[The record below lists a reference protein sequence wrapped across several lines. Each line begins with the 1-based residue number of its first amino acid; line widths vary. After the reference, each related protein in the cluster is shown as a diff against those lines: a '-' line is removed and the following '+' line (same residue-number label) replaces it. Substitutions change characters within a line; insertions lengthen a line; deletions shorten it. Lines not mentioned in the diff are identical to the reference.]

1 MTEPR
6 HGRAQKALN
15 PYITFTHWMHLAVL
29 ENLGTITYW
38 NPGGVQ
44 FGGFMYHVQSYYY
57 YWREFASHKTMN
69 AVP

>member
-1 MTEPR
+1 
-6 HGRAQKALN
+6 
-15 PYITFTHWMHLAVL
+15 MHLAVL
-29 ENLGTITYW
+29 ENVGTITYW

-57 YWREFASHKTMN
+57 YWREFASHKTSN